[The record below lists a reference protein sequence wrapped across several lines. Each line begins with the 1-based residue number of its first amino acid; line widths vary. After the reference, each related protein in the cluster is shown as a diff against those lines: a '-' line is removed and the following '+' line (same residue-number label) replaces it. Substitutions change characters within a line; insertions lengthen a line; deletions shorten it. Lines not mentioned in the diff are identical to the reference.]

1 MLYQKHLG
9 LSILPNTLWYSG
21 NRVFLPH
28 PIFCVTVLILNTNT
42 VSYFSCFE
50 KLFPRSMK
58 WNLFSENHYK
68 TLTNLK
74 YVYLN
79 FMTICLL
86 LKLWKQRLVSYNEMS
101 HFPVIKH
108 ETSSSKIVRK
118 IIIAVTFFTSAQ
130 RFRHLRCLK
139 IRTELSSAFRECSQ
153 SGKWNWKCEAY
164 NDHLH
169 LGNGLH
175 FSGKVYIFLYTYH
188 LLIYG
193 QTST

>member
-1 MLYQKHLG
+1 MQEQHSRIFLSFEGQNVTTSSYFNMKTIYQRYIKLLCCSCKVLYQKHLG

-58 WNLFSENHYK
+58 WNLFSENDYK

-118 IIIAVTFFTSAQ
+118 NYYCGDIFHI
-130 RFRHLRCLK
+130 
-139 IRTELSSAFRECSQ
+139 CS
-153 SGKWNWKCEAY
+153 E
-164 NDHLH
+164 
-169 LGNGLH
+169 
-175 FSGKVYIFLYTYH
+175 I
-188 LLIYG
+188 
-193 QTST
+193 